1 MTTSILNGT
10 GNTAL
15 AFSDEQSMLLDSAKS
30 FCGDKSDINAVRS
43 LLKSDS
49 GHNPKV
55 WQEMVALGWT
65 GIAIPEQ
72 YGGFDMGLGST
83 VPVIESMGRHLLGT
97 AFITSTLAAQAI
109 LRGGSEAQ
117 RQQWLPKVVEGTVGS
132 MALLDNE
139 DWGAKLCGVTATL
152 STNNSESDSTSD
164 NTSDNTS
171 DSTPKIIVL
180 SGKKL
185 LVADATVADF
195 FVVSINHNGNPALAI
210 VDASQLAEG
219 AITANTLIDET
230 KRAATVDFTG
240 VTISPDAL
248 LPHSEQALKDVRLIG
263 ALLIAAEAT
272 GTSAATLDCIVSYL
286 TSRIQFGRLIGSY
299 QSLKHPTVEIL
310 LQMDSA
316 RSLIYHAA
324 TLFDKGLDEGPVEAD
339 TEIACRMA
347 KAQATETLLFA
358 GDRAVQFHGGMGFT
372 YDCDAMLYIRRAQWA
387 QHQYG
392 DAQHHR
398 LHLARLLL
406 D

>member
-1 MTTSILNGT
+1 MTTSTQNGT
-10 GNTAL
+10 GNSAL
-15 AFSDEQSMLLDSAKS
+15 SFSDEQAMLLDSAKS
-30 FCGDKSDINAVRS
+30 FCGDKSDISAVRS
-43 LLKSDS
+43 LLQSDI
-49 GHNPKV
+49 GHNPEV

-72 YGGFDMGLGST
+72 YGGFAMGLGST

-97 AFITSTLAAQAI
+97 PLITSTLASQVI

-117 RQQWLPKVVEGTVGS
+117 REQWLPKVVQGTVGS

-139 DWGAKLCGVTATL
+139 DWGAKLCGVTA
-152 STNNSESDSTSD
+152 NASDSG
-164 NTSDNTS
+164 
-171 DSTPKIIVL
+171 IVL

-195 FVVSINHNGNPALAI
+195 FVVSVNHSGNHSSNPALAI
-210 VDASQLAEG
+210 VEASQLAAG

-240 VTISPDAL
+240 VTISLDAL

-263 ALLIAAEAT
+263 ALLTAAEAT

-299 QSLKHPTVEIL
+299 QSLKHPTVDIL
-310 LQMDSA
+310 LQMDSS

-324 TLFDKGLDEGPVEAD
+324 TLIDNGPVAKD
-339 TEIACRMA
+339 TEVACRMA

-398 LHLARLLL
+398 LHLAKLLL
-406 D
+406 G

>member
-1 MTTSILNGT
+1 MTTAHMTTPNIESMT
-10 GNTAL
+10 NTAL
-15 AFSDEQSMLLDSAKS
+15 RFSDEQAMLLDSAKS

-49 GHNPKV
+49 GHNPEV
-55 WQEMVALGWT
+55 WHEMVALGWT

-72 YGGFDMGLGST
+72 YGGFAMGLGST

-109 LRGGSEAQ
+109 LRGGSETQ
-117 RQQWLPKVVEGTVGS
+117 REKWLPKVVEGTVGT

-139 DWGAKLCGVTATL
+139 DWGAQLCGVTATFKG
-152 STNNSESDSTSD
+152 SGSTSE
-164 NTSDNTS
+164 
-171 DSTPKIIVL
+171 IAL

-210 VDASQLAEG
+210 VEASQLSTN
-219 AITANTLIDET
+219 AIGPNTLIDET
-230 KRAATVDFTG
+230 KRAATVDFSG
-240 VTISPDAL
+240 VTISSDAL
-248 LPHSEQALKDVRLIG
+248 LPDSEQALNDVRLIG
-263 ALLIAAEAT
+263 ALLVAAEAT
-272 GTSAATLDCIVSYL
+272 GTSAATLDTIVSYL

-299 QSLKHPTVEIL
+299 QSLKHPTVDIL
-310 LQMDSA
+310 LQMDSS

-324 TLFDKGLDEGPVEAD
+324 TLIDEGPVQKD

>member
-1 MTTSILNGT
+1 MTTSTLNGT
-10 GNTAL
+10 TNIAL
-15 AFSDEQSMLLDSAKS
+15 SFSDEQAMLLDSAKS

-49 GHNPKV
+49 GHNPEV
-55 WQEMVALGWT
+55 WREMVALGWT

-83 VPVIESMGRHLLGT
+83 VPVIESMGRQLLGT

-117 RQQWLPKVVEGTVGS
+117 REQWLPKVVEGTVGS

-139 DWGAKLCGVTATL
+139 DWGAKLCGVTANL
-152 STNNSESDSTSD
+152 SDSG
-164 NTSDNTS
+164 
-171 DSTPKIIVL
+171 IAL
-180 SGKKL
+180 LGKKL

-310 LQMDSA
+310 LQMDSS
-316 RSLIYHAA
+316 RSLIYHTA
-324 TLFDKGLDEGPVEAD
+324 TLLDDGPDKGPVEAD

>member
-1 MTTSILNGT
+1 MTTSTQNGT
-10 GNTAL
+10 GNSAL
-15 AFSDEQSMLLDSAKS
+15 SFSDEQAMLLDSAKS
-30 FCGDKSDINAVRS
+30 FCGDKSDISAVRS
-43 LLKSDS
+43 LLQSDI
-49 GHNPKV
+49 GHNPEV
-55 WQEMVALGWT
+55 WQQMVALGWT

-72 YGGFDMGLGST
+72 YGGFAMGLGST

-97 AFITSTLAAQAI
+97 PLITSTLASQAI

-117 RQQWLPKVVEGTVGS
+117 REQWLPKVVQGTVGS

-139 DWGAKLCGVTATL
+139 DWGAKLCGVTA
-152 STNNSESDSTSD
+152 NQSDSG
-164 NTSDNTS
+164 
-171 DSTPKIIVL
+171 IVL

-195 FVVSINHNGNPALAI
+195 FVVSVNHSGNPALAI
-210 VDASQLAEG
+210 VEASQLTTG

-248 LPHSEQALKDVRLIG
+248 LPHSEQALKDVRLVG
-263 ALLIAAEAT
+263 ALLTAAEAT

-299 QSLKHPTVEIL
+299 QSLKHPTVDIL
-310 LQMDSA
+310 LQMDSS

-324 TLFDKGLDEGPVEAD
+324 TLIDNGSVTKD
-339 TEIACRMA
+339 TEVACRMA

-398 LHLARLLL
+398 LHLAKLLL
-406 D
+406 G

>member
-1 MTTSILNGT
+1 MTTSTQNGT
-10 GNTAL
+10 GNSAL
-15 AFSDEQSMLLDSAKS
+15 SFSDEQAMLLDSAKS
-30 FCGDKSDINAVRS
+30 FCGDKSDISAVRS
-43 LLKSDS
+43 LLQSDI
-49 GHNPKV
+49 GHNPEV
-55 WQEMVALGWT
+55 WREMVALGWT

-72 YGGFDMGLGST
+72 YGGFAMGLGST

-97 AFITSTLAAQAI
+97 PLITSTLASQAI

-117 RQQWLPKVVEGTVGS
+117 REQWLPKVVQGTVGS

-139 DWGAKLCGVTATL
+139 DWGAKLCGVTA
-152 STNNSESDSTSD
+152 NASDSG
-164 NTSDNTS
+164 
-171 DSTPKIIVL
+171 IVL

-195 FVVSINHNGNPALAI
+195 FVVSVNHSSNHSGNPALAI
-210 VDASQLAEG
+210 VEASQLATG

-263 ALLIAAEAT
+263 ALLTAAEAT

-299 QSLKHPTVEIL
+299 QSLKHPTVDIL
-310 LQMDSA
+310 LQMDSS

-324 TLFDKGLDEGPVEAD
+324 TLIDNGPVAKD
-339 TEIACRMA
+339 TEVACRMA
-347 KAQATETLLFA
+347 KAQATDTLLFA

-398 LHLARLLL
+398 LHLAKLLL
-406 D
+406 G

>member
-1 MTTSILNGT
+1 MTTSTLNGT
-10 GNTAL
+10 TNIAL
-15 AFSDEQSMLLDSAKS
+15 SFSDERAMLLDSAKS

-49 GHNPKV
+49 GHNPEV
-55 WQEMVALGWT
+55 WREMVALGWT

-117 RQQWLPKVVEGTVGS
+117 REQWLPKVVEGTVGS

-152 STNNSESDSTSD
+152 STNDSESDSTSE
-164 NTSDNTS
+164 
-171 DSTPKIIVL
+171 IVL

-240 VTISPDAL
+240 VTISPNAL

-310 LQMDSA
+310 LQMDSS

-324 TLFDKGLDEGPVEAD
+324 TLLDDGPDKGPVEAD

>member
-15 AFSDEQSMLLDSAKS
+15 AFSDEQSMLLESAKS

-72 YGGFDMGLGST
+72 YGGFNMGLGST

-117 RQQWLPKVVEGTVGS
+117 REKWLPKVVEGTVGT

-152 STNNSESDSTSD
+152 NGSGSTSQIAL
-164 NTSDNTS
+164 T
-171 DSTPKIIVL
+171 
-180 SGKKL
+180 GKKQ

-195 FVVSINHNGNPALAI
+195 FVVSINHNGNPTLAI

-324 TLFDKGLDEGPVEAD
+324 TLFDKGLDKGPVEAD

>member
-15 AFSDEQSMLLDSAKS
+15 AFSDEQSMLLESAKS

-72 YGGFDMGLGST
+72 YGGFNMGLGST

-117 RQQWLPKVVEGTVGS
+117 REKWLPKVVEGTVGT

-152 STNNSESDSTSD
+152 NGSGSTSQ
-164 NTSDNTS
+164 
-171 DSTPKIIVL
+171 IAL
-180 SGKKL
+180 SGKKQ

-195 FVVSINHNGNPALAI
+195 FVVSINHNGNPTLAI

-324 TLFDKGLDEGPVEAD
+324 TLFDKGLDKGPVEAD

>member
-1 MTTSILNGT
+1 MTRTA
-10 GNTAL
+10 NTAL
-15 AFSDEQSMLLDSAKS
+15 SFSDEQAMLLESAKG
-30 FCGDKSDINAVRS
+30 FCGDKSDSNAVRS
-43 LLKSDS
+43 LLKSES
-49 GHNPKV
+49 GYNPGV
-55 WQEMVALGWT
+55 WNEMVALGWT

-72 YGGFDMGLGST
+72 YGGFAMGLGST
-83 VPVIESMGRHLLGT
+83 VPVVESMGRYLLGT
-97 AFITSTLAAQAI
+97 PFIATTLAAQAL

-117 RQQWLPKVVEGTVGS
+117 REKWLPAIVEGAVGS
-132 MALLDNE
+132 MALLDDE
-139 DWGAKLCGVTATL
+139 DWGAKLCGVSAT
-152 STNNSESDSTSD
+152 D
-164 NTSDNTS
+164 NTAISNSGILLT
-171 DSTPKIIVL
+171 
-180 SGKKL
+180 GKKL

-195 FVVSINHNGNPALAI
+195 FVVSINHGGNPALAI
-210 VDASQLAEG
+210 VDASQLG
-219 AITANTLIDET
+219 ADAISANTLIDET
-230 KRAATVDFTG
+230 KRAATVDFSG
-240 VTISPDAL
+240 VTVSPDAL

-263 ALLIAAEAT
+263 ALLTAAEAT

-299 QSLKHPTVEIL
+299 QSLKHPTVDIL

-324 TLFDKGLDEGPVEAD
+324 TVLDEGPVSEDA
-339 TEIACRMA
+339 EIACRMA

-398 LHLARLLL
+398 LHLAKLLL

>member
-1 MTTSILNGT
+1 MTTSTQNGT
-10 GNTAL
+10 GNSAL
-15 AFSDEQSMLLDSAKS
+15 SFSDEQAMLLDSAKS
-30 FCGDKSDINAVRS
+30 FCGDKSDISAVRS
-43 LLKSDS
+43 LLQSDI
-49 GHNPKV
+49 GHNPEV

-72 YGGFDMGLGST
+72 YGGFAMGLGST

-97 AFITSTLAAQAI
+97 PLITSTLASQAI

-117 RQQWLPKVVEGTVGS
+117 REQWLPKVVQGTVGS

-139 DWGAKLCGVTATL
+139 DWGAKLCGVTA
-152 STNNSESDSTSD
+152 NASDSG
-164 NTSDNTS
+164 
-171 DSTPKIIVL
+171 IVL

-195 FVVSINHNGNPALAI
+195 FVVSVNHSGNHSSNPALAI
-210 VDASQLAEG
+210 VEASQLATG

-240 VTISPDAL
+240 VTISLDAL

-263 ALLIAAEAT
+263 ALLTAAEAT

-299 QSLKHPTVEIL
+299 QSLKHPTVDIL
-310 LQMDSA
+310 LQMDSS

-324 TLFDKGLDEGPVEAD
+324 TLIDNGPVAKD
-339 TEIACRMA
+339 TEVACRMA

-398 LHLARLLL
+398 LHLAKLLL
-406 D
+406 G

>member
-1 MTTSILNGT
+1 MTTSTLNGT
-10 GNTAL
+10 TNIAL
-15 AFSDEQSMLLDSAKS
+15 SFSDEQAMLLDSAKS
-30 FCGDKSDINAVRS
+30 FCSHKSDINAVRS
-43 LLKSDS
+43 LLKPDS
-49 GHNPKV
+49 GHNPDV

-72 YGGFDMGLGST
+72 YGGFAMGLGSM

-97 AFITSTLAAQAI
+97 ALITSTLAAQAI

-117 RQQWLPKVVEGTVGS
+117 REKWLPKIVAGTVGS

-139 DWGAKLCGVTATL
+139 DWGSKLCGVSTA
-152 STNNSESDSTSD
+152 NSSSSDSS
-164 NTSDNTS
+164 S
-171 DSTPKIIVL
+171 KIVL

-195 FVVSINHNGNPALAI
+195 FIVSINHSGNPALAI
-210 VDASQLAEG
+210 VEASQLTAN
-219 AITANTLIDET
+219 AISANTLIDET
-230 KRAATVDFTG
+230 KRAATVDFSG
-240 VTISPDAL
+240 VTLSPDAL
-248 LPHSEQALKDVRLIG
+248 LPQSEQALKDIRLIG

-299 QSLKHPTVEIL
+299 QSLKHPTVDIL
-310 LQMDSA
+310 LQMDSS

-324 TLFDKGLDEGPVEAD
+324 TLLDKGPEIGPLEGD
-339 TEIACRMA
+339 TEVACRMA

>member
-1 MTTSILNGT
+1 MTTSTLNGT
-10 GNTAL
+10 TNIAL
-15 AFSDEQSMLLDSAKS
+15 SFSDEQAMLLDSAKS

-49 GHNPKV
+49 GHNPEV
-55 WQEMVALGWT
+55 WREMVALGWT

-83 VPVIESMGRHLLGT
+83 VPVIESMGRQLLGT

-139 DWGAKLCGVTATL
+139 DWGAKLCGVTANL
-152 STNNSESDSTSD
+152 SDSG
-164 NTSDNTS
+164 
-171 DSTPKIIVL
+171 IAL
-180 SGKKL
+180 LGKKL

-248 LPHSEQALKDVRLIG
+248 LPHSEQALKDMRLIG

-310 LQMDSA
+310 LQMDSS

-324 TLFDKGLDEGPVEAD
+324 TLLDDGPDKGPVEAD

>member
-15 AFSDEQSMLLDSAKS
+15 AFSDEQSMLLESAKS

-117 RQQWLPKVVEGTVGS
+117 REKWLPKVVEGTVGT

-152 STNNSESDSTSD
+152 NGSGSTS
-164 NTSDNTS
+164 
-171 DSTPKIIVL
+171 KIAL
-180 SGKKL
+180 SGKKR

-195 FVVSINHNGNPALAI
+195 FVVSINHNGNPTLAI

-240 VTISPDAL
+240 VTISPNAL

-324 TLFDKGLDEGPVEAD
+324 TLFDKGLDKGPVEAD

>member
-152 STNNSESDSTSD
+152 STNNSESD
-164 NTSDNTS
+164 NTS
-171 DSTPKIIVL
+171 DSTSKIIVL

>member
-1 MTTSILNGT
+1 MTTSTLNGT
-10 GNTAL
+10 TNIAL
-15 AFSDEQSMLLDSAKS
+15 SFSDEQAMLLDSAKS

-49 GHNPKV
+49 GHNPEV
-55 WQEMVALGWT
+55 WREMVALGWT

-83 VPVIESMGRHLLGT
+83 VPVIESMGRQLLGT

-117 RQQWLPKVVEGTVGS
+117 CEQWLPKVVEGTVGS

-139 DWGAKLCGVTATL
+139 DWGAKLCGVTANL
-152 STNNSESDSTSD
+152 SDSG
-164 NTSDNTS
+164 
-171 DSTPKIIVL
+171 IAL
-180 SGKKL
+180 LGKKL

-310 LQMDSA
+310 LQMDSS

-324 TLFDKGLDEGPVEAD
+324 TLLDDGPDKGPVEAD

>member
-1 MTTSILNGT
+1 MTTSTQNGT
-10 GNTAL
+10 GNSAL
-15 AFSDEQSMLLDSAKS
+15 SFSDEQAMLLDSAKS
-30 FCGDKSDINAVRS
+30 FCGDKSDISAVRS
-43 LLKSDS
+43 LLQSDI
-49 GHNPKV
+49 GHNPEV

-72 YGGFDMGLGST
+72 YGGFAMGLGST

-97 AFITSTLAAQAI
+97 PLITSTLASQAI

-117 RQQWLPKVVEGTVGS
+117 REQWLPKVVQGTVGS

-139 DWGAKLCGVTATL
+139 DWGAKLCGVTA
-152 STNNSESDSTSD
+152 NQSDSG
-164 NTSDNTS
+164 
-171 DSTPKIIVL
+171 IVL

-195 FVVSINHNGNPALAI
+195 FVVSVNHSGNHSGNPALAI
-210 VDASQLAEG
+210 VEASQLATG

-263 ALLIAAEAT
+263 ALLTAAEAT

-299 QSLKHPTVEIL
+299 QSLKHPTVDIL
-310 LQMDSA
+310 LQMDSS

-324 TLFDKGLDEGPVEAD
+324 TLIDNGPVAKD
-339 TEIACRMA
+339 TEVACRMA
-347 KAQATETLLFA
+347 KAQATDTLLFA

-398 LHLARLLL
+398 LHLAKLLL
-406 D
+406 G

>member
-1 MTTSILNGT
+1 MTTSTQNGT
-10 GNTAL
+10 GNSAL
-15 AFSDEQSMLLDSAKS
+15 SFSDEQAMLLDSAKS
-30 FCGDKSDINAVRS
+30 FCGDKSDISAVRS
-43 LLKSDS
+43 LLQSDI
-49 GHNPKV
+49 GHNPEV
-55 WQEMVALGWT
+55 WREMVALGWT

-72 YGGFDMGLGST
+72 YGGFAMGLGST

-97 AFITSTLAAQAI
+97 PLITSTLASQAI

-117 RQQWLPKVVEGTVGS
+117 REQWLPKVVQGTVGS

-139 DWGAKLCGVTATL
+139 DWGAKLCGVTA
-152 STNNSESDSTSD
+152 NASDSG
-164 NTSDNTS
+164 
-171 DSTPKIIVL
+171 IVL

-195 FVVSINHNGNPALAI
+195 FVVSVNHSGNHSSNPALAI
-210 VDASQLAEG
+210 VEASQLAAG

-263 ALLIAAEAT
+263 ALLTAAEAT

-299 QSLKHPTVEIL
+299 QSLKHPTVDIL
-310 LQMDSA
+310 LQMDSS

-324 TLFDKGLDEGPVEAD
+324 TLIDNGPVAKD
-339 TEIACRMA
+339 TEVACRMA

-398 LHLARLLL
+398 LHLAKLLL
-406 D
+406 G

>member
-1 MTTSILNGT
+1 MTTSTQNGT
-10 GNTAL
+10 GNSAL
-15 AFSDEQSMLLDSAKS
+15 SFSDEQAMLLDSAKS
-30 FCGDKSDINAVRS
+30 FCGDKSDISAVRS
-43 LLKSDS
+43 LLQSDI
-49 GHNPKV
+49 GHNPEV
-55 WQEMVALGWT
+55 WREMVALGWT

-72 YGGFDMGLGST
+72 YGGFAMGLGST

-97 AFITSTLAAQAI
+97 PLITSTLASQAI

-117 RQQWLPKVVEGTVGS
+117 REQWLPKVVQGTVGS

-139 DWGAKLCGVTATL
+139 DWGAKLCGVTA
-152 STNNSESDSTSD
+152 NASDSG
-164 NTSDNTS
+164 
-171 DSTPKIIVL
+171 IVL

-195 FVVSINHNGNPALAI
+195 FVVSVNHSGNHSSNPALAI
-210 VDASQLAEG
+210 VEASQLAAG

-240 VTISPDAL
+240 VTISLDAL

-263 ALLIAAEAT
+263 ALLTAAEAT

-299 QSLKHPTVEIL
+299 QSLKHPTVDIL
-310 LQMDSA
+310 LQMDSS

-324 TLFDKGLDEGPVEAD
+324 TLIDNGPVAKD
-339 TEIACRMA
+339 TEVACRMA

-398 LHLARLLL
+398 LHLAKLLL
-406 D
+406 G

>member
-15 AFSDEQSMLLDSAKS
+15 SFSDEQAMLLDSAKS

-49 GHNPKV
+49 GHNPEV
-55 WQEMVALGWT
+55 WREIVALGWT

-72 YGGFDMGLGST
+72 YGGFAMGLGST

-117 RQQWLPKVVEGTVGS
+117 REKWLPKVVEGTVGT

-139 DWGAKLCGVTATL
+139 DWGAQLCGVTATL
-152 STNNSESDSTSD
+152 NGSGSTSDSTSD
-164 NTSDNTS
+164 STS
-171 DSTPKIIVL
+171 KIAL

-240 VTISPDAL
+240 VTISPDAV

-324 TLFDKGLDEGPVEAD
+324 TLLDDGPDKGPVAAD

>member
-1 MTTSILNGT
+1 MTTSTLNGT
-10 GNTAL
+10 TNIAL
-15 AFSDEQSMLLDSAKS
+15 SFSDEQAMLLDSAKS
-30 FCGDKSDINAVRS
+30 FCSHKSDINAVRS

-49 GHNPKV
+49 GHNPDV

-72 YGGFDMGLGST
+72 YGGFAMGLGSM

-97 AFITSTLAAQAI
+97 ALITSTLAAQAI
-109 LRGGSEAQ
+109 LRGGSETQ
-117 RQQWLPKVVEGTVGS
+117 REKWLPKIVAGTVGS

-139 DWGAKLCGVTATL
+139 DWGSKLCGVSTA
-152 STNNSESDSTSD
+152 NSSSSDSS
-164 NTSDNTS
+164 S
-171 DSTPKIIVL
+171 KIVL

-195 FVVSINHNGNPALAI
+195 FIVSINHSGNPALAI
-210 VDASQLAEG
+210 VEASQLAAN
-219 AITANTLIDET
+219 AISANTLIDET
-230 KRAATVDFTG
+230 KRAATVDFSG
-240 VTISPDAL
+240 VTLSPDAL
-248 LPHSEQALKDVRLIG
+248 LPQSEQALKDIRLIG

-299 QSLKHPTVEIL
+299 QSLKHPTVDIL
-310 LQMDSA
+310 LQMDSS

-324 TLFDKGLDEGPVEAD
+324 TLLDKGPEIGPLEGD
-339 TEIACRMA
+339 TEVACRMA

>member
-1 MTTSILNGT
+1 MYLACQKISGEQIMTTSTLNGT
-10 GNTAL
+10 SNIAL
-15 AFSDEQSMLLDSAKS
+15 SFSDEQAMLLDSAKS
-30 FCGDKSDINAVRS
+30 FCSHKSDINAVRS

-49 GHNPKV
+49 GHNPEV

-83 VPVIESMGRHLLGT
+83 VPVIESMGRHMLGT
-97 AFITSTLAAQAI
+97 PLLTSTLAAQAI
-109 LRGGSEAQ
+109 LRGGSEVQ
-117 RQQWLPKVVEGTVGS
+117 RDQWLPKIVAGTVGS

-139 DWGAKLCGVTATL
+139 DWGAKLCGVSATDG
-152 STNNSESDSTSD
+152 ESG
-164 NTSDNTS
+164 
-171 DSTPKIIVL
+171 ILL

-195 FVVSINHNGNPALAI
+195 FVVSINYAGNSALAI
-210 VDASQLAEG
+210 VEASQLEAN
-219 AITANTLIDET
+219 AIRANTLVDET
-230 KRAATVDFTG
+230 KRAASVDFSG
-240 VTISPDAL
+240 VTLAADAL
-248 LPHSEQALKDVRLIG
+248 LPNSEQALRDIRLIG
-263 ALLIAAEAT
+263 ALLTAAEAT
-272 GTSAATLDCIVSYL
+272 GTSAATLDCIVGYL

-310 LQMDSA
+310 LQMDSS

-324 TLFDKGLDEGPVEAD
+324 TLLDEGLHGAPLEGDA
-339 TEIACRMA
+339 EIACRMA

-398 LHLARLLL
+398 GHLARLLL

>member
-83 VPVIESMGRHLLGT
+83 IPVIESMGRHLLGT

-152 STNNSESDSTSD
+152 STNNSESDDTSD
-164 NTSDNTS
+164 NTS
-171 DSTPKIIVL
+171 KIVL

>member
-1 MTTSILNGT
+1 MTTATLNGT
-10 GNTAL
+10 TNIAL
-15 AFSDEQSMLLDSAKS
+15 SFSDEQAMLLDSAKS

-49 GHNPKV
+49 GHNPEV
-55 WQEMVALGWT
+55 WREMVALGWT

-72 YGGFDMGLGST
+72 YGGFAMGLGST

-117 RQQWLPKVVEGTVGS
+117 REKWLPKVVEGTVGT

-139 DWGAKLCGVTATL
+139 DWGAQLCGVTATFKG
-152 STNNSESDSTSD
+152 SGSTSE
-164 NTSDNTS
+164 
-171 DSTPKIIVL
+171 IAL

-195 FVVSINHNGNPALAI
+195 FVVSINHNSNPALAI
-210 VDASQLAEG
+210 VEASQLSTN
-219 AITANTLIDET
+219 AIGPNTLIDET
-230 KRAATVDFTG
+230 KRAATVDFSG
-240 VTISPDAL
+240 VTISSDAL
-248 LPHSEQALKDVRLIG
+248 LPDSEQALNDVRLIG

-272 GTSAATLDCIVSYL
+272 GTSAATLDTIVSYL

-299 QSLKHPTVEIL
+299 QSLKHPTVDIL
-310 LQMDSA
+310 LQMDSS

-324 TLFDKGLDEGPVEAD
+324 TLIDEGPVQKD

>member
-15 AFSDEQSMLLDSAKS
+15 AFSDEQSMLLESAKS

-72 YGGFDMGLGST
+72 YGGFNMGLGST

-117 RQQWLPKVVEGTVGS
+117 REKWLPKVVEGTVGT

-152 STNNSESDSTSD
+152 NGSGSTSQ
-164 NTSDNTS
+164 
-171 DSTPKIIVL
+171 IAL
-180 SGKKL
+180 SGKKQ

-195 FVVSINHNGNPALAI
+195 FVVSINHNGNPTLAI

-240 VTISPDAL
+240 VTISPNAL

-324 TLFDKGLDEGPVEAD
+324 TLFDKGLDKGPVEAD

>member
-1 MTTSILNGT
+1 MTTSTLNGT
-10 GNTAL
+10 TNIAL
-15 AFSDEQSMLLDSAKS
+15 SFSDEQAMLLDSAKS
-30 FCGDKSDINAVRS
+30 FCSHKSDINAVRS

-49 GHNPKV
+49 GHNPDV

-72 YGGFDMGLGST
+72 YGGFAMGLGSM

-97 AFITSTLAAQAI
+97 ALITSTVAAQAI

-117 RQQWLPKVVEGTVGS
+117 REKWLPKIVAGTVGS

-139 DWGAKLCGVTATL
+139 DWGSKLCGVSTAI
-152 STNNSESDSTSD
+152 SSSSDSS
-164 NTSDNTS
+164 S
-171 DSTPKIIVL
+171 KIVL

-195 FVVSINHNGNPALAI
+195 FIVSINHSGNPALAI
-210 VDASQLAEG
+210 VEASQLAAN
-219 AITANTLIDET
+219 AISASTLIDET
-230 KRAATVDFTG
+230 KRAATVDFSG
-240 VTISPDAL
+240 VTLSPDAL
-248 LPHSEQALKDVRLIG
+248 LPQSEQALKDIRLIG

-299 QSLKHPTVEIL
+299 QSLKHPTVDIL
-310 LQMDSA
+310 LQMDSS

-324 TLFDKGLDEGPVEAD
+324 TLLDKGPEIGPLEGD
-339 TEIACRMA
+339 TEVACRMA

>member
-1 MTTSILNGT
+1 MTTANMTAPKTEST

-15 AFSDEQSMLLDSAKS
+15 SFSEEQAMLLDSAKS

-43 LLKSDS
+43 LLKSDN
-49 GHNPKV
+49 GHNPEV
-55 WQEMVALGWT
+55 WREMVALGWT

-72 YGGFDMGLGST
+72 YGGFAMGLGST

-117 RQQWLPKVVEGTVGS
+117 RQHWLPKVVEGTVGS

-139 DWGAKLCGVTATL
+139 DWGAKLCGVNATL
-152 STNNSESDSTSD
+152 STNDSESGSTS
-164 NTSDNTS
+164 
-171 DSTPKIIVL
+171 KIVL

-210 VDASQLAEG
+210 VEASQLAEG

-230 KRAATVDFTG
+230 KRAATVDFSG
-240 VTISPDAL
+240 VTISPDVL
-248 LPHSEQALKDVRLIG
+248 LPHSEQALNDVRLIG

-310 LQMDSA
+310 LQMDSS

-324 TLFDKGLDEGPVEAD
+324 SLLDDGPDKGPVEAD
-339 TEIACRMA
+339 TEVACRMA